1 MTDSAMTEERIFT
14 ERELQQFDGTRG
26 QPVYIAYE
34 GIVYDVSASSLW
46 RSGLHQDLH
55 YAGTDLTRT
64 KLRTPG
70 GPPSHDEGHGQA
82 PHTAEVFTHAT
93 IRRVGRLR
101 HEQ

>member
-1 MTDSAMTEERIFT
+1 MTDSTLAEEQIFT

-26 QPVYIAYE
+26 KPAYIAYE
-34 GIVYDVSASSLW
+34 GVVYDVSASSLW
-46 RSGLHQDLH
+46 RGGMHKDLH

-64 KLRTPG
+64 LRK
-70 GPPSHDEGHGQA
+70 A

-93 IRRVGRLR
+93 VRRVGRLS

>member
-1 MTDSAMTEERIFT
+1 MTDSTLAEERIFT

-26 QPVYIAYE
+26 KPAYIAYE
-34 GIVYDVSASSLW
+34 GVVYDVSASSLW

-64 KLRTPG
+64 LRK
-70 GPPSHDEGHGQA
+70 A

-93 IRRVGRLR
+93 VKRVGRLSNDK
-101 HEQ
+101 